1 MATYQENYE
10 QLKVMR
16 FSVGTIGFAIAITEI
31 REVISPTEI
40 RKIPKAPNFIEGVL
54 SLRGE
59 IIPVVDLR
67 RLFEV
72 DSQGT
77 DYRIILRAVKGVT
90 IGYMVDQ
97 VSNVVQIEKKNILP
111 RPPVIIQGLSKEC
124 IYGLFDQEEDNVLL
138 IDLSKAIS
146 GKEVEALNS
155 LVNQHS

>member
-16 FSVGTIGFAIAITEI
+16 FFVGTIGFAIAITEI

-40 RKIPKAPNFIEGVL
+40 RKIPKAPAFIEGVL

-67 RLFEV
+67 RLFAVEPQ
-72 DSQGT
+72 SA
-77 DYRIILRAVKGVT
+77 DYRIVLRAVKGVT
-90 IGYMVDQ
+90 VGYMVDQ
-97 VSNVVQIEKKNILP
+97 VSNVVQIEKKSILP
-111 RPPVIIQGLSKEC
+111 RPPVIIQGLPKEC
-124 IYGLFDQEEDNVLL
+124 IYGLFDQEEDTVLL

-146 GKEVEALNS
+146 GKEVEALNH
-155 LVNQHS
+155 LVNQHP

>member
-1 MATYQENYE
+1 M
-10 QLKVMR
+10 
-16 FSVGTIGFAIAITEI
+16 
-31 REVISPTEI
+31 
-40 RKIPKAPNFIEGVL
+40 